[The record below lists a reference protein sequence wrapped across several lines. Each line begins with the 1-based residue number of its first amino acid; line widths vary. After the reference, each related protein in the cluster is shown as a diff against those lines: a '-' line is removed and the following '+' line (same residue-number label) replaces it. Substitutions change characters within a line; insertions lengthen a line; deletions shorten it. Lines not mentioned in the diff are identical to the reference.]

1 MRVFAAFF
9 ACAALV
15 ARVAAQPVS
24 NGGNYEL
31 PLRTLVLTTQ
41 SVLSDYPRWVM
52 NAMQQPFD
60 LYQLVD
66 DDATVPNEKA
76 GQVRKKEKS
85 WLLNMTGISRLRPVV
100 RRSSFAPHSPDS
112 RFATDCQSSKGRRQ
126 PKVQLHRSRDL
137 SAWVPDRR

>member
-1 MRVFAAFF
+1 MRVLAAFF

-41 SVLSDYPRWVM
+41 SVLSDYPRWIM

-60 LYQLVD
+60 LFQLVD
-66 DDATVPNEKA
+66 DGATVPNEKA
-76 GQVRKKEKS
+76 GQVRKRK
-85 WLLNMTGISRLRPVV
+85 
-100 RRSSFAPHSPDS
+100 
-112 RFATDCQSSKGRRQ
+112 
-126 PKVQLHRSRDL
+126 
-137 SAWVPDRR
+137 